1 MPRARW
7 EPLPSALELRTLVGG
22 PGRDSVDSRA
32 GGWALTRWPV
42 AAACPLGHITVQ
54 GSGCFH
60 LQHQDPP
67 PCPQLRVFMGLS
79 PNRSQALEELWEE
92 LYVKALKELGEEP
105 LPPCFCCR
113 AGSATP
119 G

>member
-1 MPRARW
+1 
-7 EPLPSALELRTLVGG
+7 
-22 PGRDSVDSRA
+22 
-32 GGWALTRWPV
+32 
-42 AAACPLGHITVQ
+42 
-54 GSGCFH
+54 
-60 LQHQDPP
+60 
-67 PCPQLRVFMGLS
+67 MGLS